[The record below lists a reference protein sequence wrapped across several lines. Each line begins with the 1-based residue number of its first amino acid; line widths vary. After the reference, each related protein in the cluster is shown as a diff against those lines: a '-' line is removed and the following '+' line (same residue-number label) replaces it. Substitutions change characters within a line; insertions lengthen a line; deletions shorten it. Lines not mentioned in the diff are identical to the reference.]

1 MASKI
6 SSKSSRAMIEAMID
20 GERDPKVLAQMA
32 KSRLRAKIPQLEEA
46 FSGRFGSHHALVCR
60 QVIEHMATVLL
71 ERTTGLGPATLTM
84 AEKRCRLRLPATS
97 RNQPARLPISF

>member
-1 MASKI
+1 
-6 SSKSSRAMIEAMID
+6 MIEAMID

-60 QVIEHMATVLL
+60 QVIEHIDFLD
-71 ERTTGLGPATLTM
+71 GSIATLTTDVT
-84 AEKRCRLRLPATS
+84 ERLCP
-97 RNQPARLPISF
+97 F